1 MHMKYWK
8 FGHKSLK
15 VLLNRGD
22 SKESGKHVYYPS
34 LEYKNQSIQT
44 FKAFLLRFPR
54 LSFFAALLVAC
65 WLLPIGA
72 VQAAPEQ
79 EKPVLKITADDEDQ
93 APGPYALATYIGEA
107 GAEAD
112 KLSLR
117 DSVNRALEVH
127 PEIHAASADLN
138 RALTEIKMA
147 QSGYFPSLQMSAGP
161 ENLFRGGMGYDIT
174 LSQMLFDWG
183 RVESQVDSA
192 IAAQRKQA
200 EVVLGKRSDVSLDVV
215 EVFFDLA
222 VAERQMDIAS
232 SYRGYLQSLYQLAED
247 RVSAGYSDVS
257 ETSRVQQALGYAE
270 EQIAINRGKLSDA
283 RSQLRLLLSL
293 PMQDIQ
299 VYLPPH
305 PDFIDKLNN
314 EDVLSMLIT
323 RSPSFRQAEEEIVMA
338 QANLDNARAV
348 QKPRLQ
354 LEATSQRRE
363 IGGIMTEDS
372 ILALRFRLEPMQGLS
387 AFQKEAAEEQRV
399 ESARWGVDGV
409 RREMER
415 QFNSLRE
422 NELALSARLQ
432 ALAMQTANADAVR
445 ATYQE
450 QFLAGIRDIEDLIR
464 SERESFDAERQRTN
478 TLSEYWRIP
487 YRAAARLGLLGHLLE
502 GRLEE
507 AMRP

>member
-1 MHMKYWK
+1 MRY
-8 FGHKSLK
+8 
-15 VLLNRGD
+15 
-22 SKESGKHVYYPS
+22 
-34 LEYKNQSIQT
+34 
-44 FKAFLLRFPR
+44 PR
-54 LSFFAALLVAC
+54 LSFLTALLVTS
-65 WLLPIGA
+65 WLLQMSA
-72 VQAAPEQ
+72 AQATPGQ
-79 EKPVLKITADDEDQ
+79 DTPVLYIAADDWTQ
-93 APGPYALATYIGEA
+93 APGPYALATYIGET
-107 GAEAD
+107 GEETG
-112 KLSLR
+112 KLNLR

-127 PEIHAASADLN
+127 PEIHAATADLN
-138 RALTEIKMA
+138 RTLTEIKMA
-147 QSGYFPSLQMSAGP
+147 KSGYFPSLQMSAGP

-183 RVESQVDSA
+183 RVESQVDA
-192 IAAQRKQA
+192 AMAAQRKQA
-200 EVVLGKRSDVSLDVV
+200 EVVLGKRSDVSLDVI
-215 EVFFDLA
+215 EVFIDLV
-222 VAERQMDIAS
+222 VAERQIEIAT
-232 SYRGYLQSLYQLAED
+232 SYRGYLQSLYQLADD

-257 ETSRVQQALGYAE
+257 ELSRVQQALGYAE
-270 EQIAINRGKLSDA
+270 EQIAISRGNLSDA

-305 PDFIDKLNN
+305 PDFIDKLRN
-314 EDVLSMLIT
+314 ENMLSMLIT
-323 RSPSFRQAEEEIVMA
+323 RSPHFRQAEEEIVMA
-338 QANLDNARAV
+338 QASLDNARAV

-363 IGGIMTEDS
+363 IGGVITEDS

-387 AFQKEAAEEQRV
+387 AFQREAAEEQRV
-399 ESARWGVDGV
+399 ASARWSVDGV
-409 RREMER
+409 RRDMER

-422 NELALSARLQ
+422 SELALSARLQ

-464 SERESFDAERQRTN
+464 SERESFDAERQHTN